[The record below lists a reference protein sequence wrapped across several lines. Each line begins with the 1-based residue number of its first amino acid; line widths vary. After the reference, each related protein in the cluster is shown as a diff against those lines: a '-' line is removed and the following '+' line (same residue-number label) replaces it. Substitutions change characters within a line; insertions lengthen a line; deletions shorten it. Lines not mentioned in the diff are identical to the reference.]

1 MFKSKVLKRFLLF
14 IFLIVLLS
22 CENHSYRNEKNE
34 SLQDSI
40 NLLIDKANNYELSK
54 SQALDYLVK
63 AESLVNSL
71 PKDSVYFKNKVYV
84 GFIYYNLGIK
94 EKYKTISFELVDDAI
109 ESKDSFYLARAYSY
123 IGDYYTDKVVMDSAV
138 INYQNAEKIYFGIK
152 DNIGIGRMHVKMA
165 TAKFRARDYLG
176 SEKSAIMALTYIR
189 LANNKLLEYEANS
202 TLGLACVETKDYEKA
217 NEYFQKAYTI
227 AKEENLENLGQ
238 YQSKAISLNNLGFLN
253 LKSGNYKEAL
263 SYFNQANQD
272 PNLSIEF
279 PELYATIIDNK
290 AKAKLKLGD
299 FSNLPGEFLEPLK
312 IRRNFNLS
320 PEIVNSNINLSE
332 YYQVKGI
339 ADSAIYYAH
348 QAYNLAK
355 KTNILNLKLI
365 SVQQLSKVDTSNES
379 KLSRE
384 QIYLTDSLL
393 QAERN
398 VSEKFA
404 RIEYETDEFKRQK
417 EQLASQNRN
426 IILFALL
433 AVFIVVLL
441 YIIRD
446 QRSRNKYFRLREEQ
460 QKANEEIYSLML
472 SQQRKL
478 DEVVLKEK
486 QRIGQELHDGVLG
499 RLFGA
504 RLNLDSLNRKDD
516 ELAIAGR
523 DHYIAELKFIE
534 QDIREISH
542 ELSREKFA
550 LINNFVAI
558 LTNLFEEQKNLS
570 EATDLK
576 YSIDQAI
583 KWDKVD
589 NDLKINLY
597 RIIQESL
604 QNINKYAKA
613 KTVLVNLLK
622 DADHLHVTIM
632 DDGVG
637 FDTNKKSKGIGLQ
650 NITSRVE
657 SCKGTFELK
666 SKPGKGT
673 TITIDLP
680 FKK

>member
-1 MFKSKVLKRFLLF
+1 
-14 IFLIVLLS
+14 
-22 CENHSYRNEKNE
+22 
-34 SLQDSI
+34 
-40 NLLIDKANNYELSK
+40 
-54 SQALDYLVK
+54 
-63 AESLVNSL
+63 
-71 PKDSVYFKNKVYV
+71 
-84 GFIYYNLGIK
+84 
-94 EKYKTISFELVDDAI
+94 
-109 ESKDSFYLARAYSY
+109 
-123 IGDYYTDKVVMDSAV
+123 
-138 INYQNAEKIYFGIK
+138 
-152 DNIGIGRMHVKMA
+152 
-165 TAKFRARDYLG
+165 
-176 SEKSAIMALTYIR
+176 
-189 LANNKLLEYEANS
+189 
-202 TLGLACVETKDYEKA
+202 
-217 NEYFQKAYTI
+217 
-227 AKEENLENLGQ
+227 
-238 YQSKAISLNNLGFLN
+238 
-253 LKSGNYKEAL
+253 
-263 SYFNQANQD
+263 
-272 PNLSIEF
+272 
-279 PELYATIIDNK
+279 
-290 AKAKLKLGD
+290 
-299 FSNLPGEFLEPLK
+299 
-312 IRRNFNLS
+312 
-320 PEIVNSNINLSE
+320 
-332 YYQVKGI
+332 
-339 ADSAIYYAH
+339 
-348 QAYNLAK
+348 
-355 KTNILNLKLI
+355 
-365 SVQQLSKVDTSNES
+365 
-379 KLSRE
+379 
-384 QIYLTDSLL
+384 
-393 QAERN
+393 
-398 VSEKFA
+398 
-404 RIEYETDEFKRQK
+404 
-417 EQLASQNRN
+417 
-426 IILFALL
+426 
-433 AVFIVVLL
+433 
-441 YIIRD
+441 
-446 QRSRNKYFRLREEQ
+446 LREEQ

-472 SQQRKL
+472 SQQKKL

-622 DADHLHVTIM
+622 DADHLHITIM

>member
-279 PELYATIIDNK
+279 PELYATILDNK

-446 QRSRNKYFRLREEQ
+446 QRSRNKFFRLREEQ

-472 SQQRKL
+472 SQQKKL

-558 LTNLFEEQKNLS
+558 LTNF
-570 EATDLK
+570 
-576 YSIDQAI
+576 
-583 KWDKVD
+583 
-589 NDLKINLY
+589 
-597 RIIQESL
+597 
-604 QNINKYAKA
+604 
-613 KTVLVNLLK
+613 
-622 DADHLHVTIM
+622 
-632 DDGVG
+632 
-637 FDTNKKSKGIGLQ
+637 F
-650 NITSRVE
+650 
-657 SCKGTFELK
+657 
-666 SKPGKGT
+666 
-673 TITIDLP
+673 
-680 FKK
+680 

>member
-1 MFKSKVLKRFLLF
+1 MKRFF
-14 IFLIVLLS
+14 VFIIFLIVLFACNNIS
-22 CENHSYRNEKNE
+22 STKENS
-34 SLQDSI
+34 SATQDSI
-40 NLLIDKANNYELSK
+40 QQYIESAHNFDLPENEVIQYLNKAE
-54 SQALDYLVK
+54 DLVK
-63 AESLVNSL
+63 TL
-71 PKDSVYFKNKVYV
+71 PRDSIYFKNKIYIA
-84 GFIYYNLGIK
+84 FIYDNIGKKQEFKNTVL
-94 EKYKTISFELVDDAI
+94 ELIDEATQA
-109 ESKDSFYLARAYSY
+109 KDSFYLARAYTY
-123 IGDYYTDKVVMDSAV
+123 LGEYYVGNVVMDSAV
-138 INYQNAEKIYFGIK
+138 INFQQAEKIYFGIN

-165 TAKFRARDYLG
+165 TAKHKVRDYLG
-176 SEKSAIMALTYIR
+176 SEKSAVLALTYIR
-189 LANNKLLEYEANS
+189 LENNKLLEYEANNI
-202 TLGLACVETKDYEKA
+202 LGITCFDIKDYEKA
-217 NEYFQKAYTI
+217 KEYFQKSFKI
-227 AKEENLENLGQ
+227 ANEEQLEKFGS
-238 YQSKAISLNNLGFLN
+238 YQTMAICLNNLGLVS
-253 LKSGNYKEAL
+253 LKTNHYKEAL
-263 SYFNQANQD
+263 SYFNQAIQERD
-272 PNLSIEF
+272 LFQEYPS
-279 PELYATIIDNK
+279 LYATILDNK

-299 FSNLPGEFLEPLK
+299 FTNLPSDFYESLR
-312 IRRNFNLS
+312 IREELQLI
-320 PEIVNSNINLSE
+320 PEIVNSRINLSE
-332 YYQVKGI
+332 YYEKVGVL
-339 ADSAIYYAH
+339 DSAKHFARE
-348 QAYNLAK
+348 AYKMAK
-355 KTNILNLKLI
+355 QTNIINL
-365 SVQQLSKVDTSNES
+365 QLSAVDQLNNVEPENQSLYS
-379 KLSRE
+379 KE
-384 QIYLTDSLL
+384 YVKLTDSLF

-417 EQLASQNRN
+417 EQLALQNRN

-472 SQQRKL
+472 SQQKKL
-478 DEVVLKEK
+478 DEVVIKEK

-504 RLNLDSLNRKDD
+504 RLNLDSLNKKGD

-523 DHYIAELKFIE
+523 DHYISELKFIE

-570 EATDLK
+570 ENTDFK
-576 YSIDQAI
+576 YTIDQAI

-589 NDLKINLY
+589 NDLKINVY

-613 KTVLVNLLK
+613 KHVSVNLLK
-622 DADHLHVTIM
+622 DADNLHVSII
-632 DDGVG
+632 DDGIG
-637 FDTNKKSKGIGLQ
+637 FEVSKKSKGIGLQ
-650 NITSRVE
+650 NISSRVAT
-657 SCKGTFELK
+657 CKGTFEIK

>member
-1 MFKSKVLKRFLLF
+1 MKRFFLYLIILF
-14 IFLIVLLS
+14 NIACSKKDKTVV
-22 CENHSYRNEKNE
+22 NHNVVN
-34 SLQDSI
+34 DSI
-40 NLLIDKANNYELSK
+40 DFYLQRSGNFDLSEPERFVYANKAYNLISNQNTDSLNFVNRYYVAFDYFNLNKLNNYK
-54 SQALDYLVK
+54 SVISSTLDLAIKEHDSMNMARSFFYLGDYYYAVNQNDSAYYNFYQAEKLFFKLK
-63 AESLVNSL
+63 
-71 PKDSVYFKNKVYV
+71 KNKLIGKSY
-84 GFIYYNLGIK
+84 IKKAQTQIK
-94 EKYKTISFELVDDAI
+94 EK
-109 ESKDSFYLARAYSY
+109 
-123 IGDYYTDKVVMDSAV
+123 
-138 INYQNAEKIYFGIK
+138 
-152 DNIGIGRMHVKMA
+152 
-165 TAKFRARDYLG
+165 DYLG
-176 SEKSAIMALTYIR
+176 SEKSAVTALNYIR
-189 LANNKLLEYEANS
+189 IEGDKVLEYDAYNI
-202 TLGLACVETKDYEKA
+202 LGLSCLEIKDFERSLDYFNKMLKIATETNIEDYYQTKALALLNIGKVYQQKDNHREALNYFEKA
-217 NEYFQKAYTI
+217 IKEPNLYNEIPSLYGSILDEMTYSKFRLGR
-227 AKEENLENLGQ
+227 LENTPSDF
-238 YQSKAISLNNLGFLN
+238 YKA
-253 LKSGNYKEAL
+253 
-263 SYFNQANQD
+263 
-272 PNLSIEF
+272 
-279 PELYATIIDNK
+279 
-290 AKAKLKLGD
+290 
-299 FSNLPGEFLEPLK
+299 LK
-312 IRRNFNLS
+312 ILKPS
-320 PEIVNSNINLSE
+320 KSIPHILGCKIHISE
-332 YYQVKGI
+332 YYESLGKI
-339 ADSAIYYAH
+339 DSARKYADL
-348 QAYNLAK
+348 AYK
-355 KTNILNLKLI
+355 
-365 SVQQLSKVDTSNES
+365 LSKDS
-379 KLSRE
+379 KIINLQLKALNQLTKVYPENANAYSKE
-384 QIYLTDSLL
+384 YLTLNDSVIKM
-393 QAERN
+393 ERS
-398 VSEKFA
+398 VAEKFA
-404 RIEYETDEFKRQK
+404 RIEYETDEFKKQK

-472 SQQRKL
+472 SQQKKL

-622 DADHLHVTIM
+622 DADHLHITIM

>member
-279 PELYATIIDNK
+279 PELYATILDNK

-446 QRSRNKYFRLREEQ
+446 QRSRNKFFRLREEQ

-472 SQQRKL
+472 SQQKKL

>member
-1 MFKSKVLKRFLLF
+1 MKRFF
-14 IFLIVLLS
+14 VFIIFLIVLFACNNIS
-22 CENHSYRNEKNE
+22 STKENS
-34 SLQDSI
+34 SATQDSI
-40 NLLIDKANNYELSK
+40 QQYIESAHNFDLPENEVIQYLNKAE
-54 SQALDYLVK
+54 DLVK
-63 AESLVNSL
+63 TL
-71 PKDSVYFKNKVYV
+71 PRDSIYFKNKIYIA
-84 GFIYYNLGIK
+84 FIYDNIGKKQEFKNTVL
-94 EKYKTISFELVDDAI
+94 ELIDEATQA
-109 ESKDSFYLARAYSY
+109 KDSFYLARAYTY
-123 IGDYYTDKVVMDSAV
+123 LGEYYVGNVVMDSAV
-138 INYQNAEKIYFGIK
+138 INFQQAEKIYFGIN

-165 TAKFRARDYLG
+165 TAKHKVRDYLG
-176 SEKSAIMALTYIR
+176 SEKSAVLALTYIR
-189 LANNKLLEYEANS
+189 LENNKLLEYEANNI
-202 TLGLACVETKDYEKA
+202 LGITCFDIKDYEKA
-217 NEYFQKAYTI
+217 KEYFQKSFKI
-227 AKEENLENLGQ
+227 ANEEQLEKFGS
-238 YQSKAISLNNLGFLN
+238 YQTMAICLNNLGLVS
-253 LKSGNYKEAL
+253 LKTNHYKEAL
-263 SYFNQANQD
+263 SYFNQAIQERD
-272 PNLSIEF
+272 LFQEYPS
-279 PELYATIIDNK
+279 LYATILDNK

-299 FSNLPGEFLEPLK
+299 FTNLPSDFYESLR
-312 IRRNFNLS
+312 IREELQLI
-320 PEIVNSNINLSE
+320 PEIVNSRINLSE
-332 YYQVKGI
+332 YYEKVGVL
-339 ADSAIYYAH
+339 DSAKHFARE
-348 QAYNLAK
+348 AYKMAK
-355 KTNILNLKLI
+355 QTNIINL
-365 SVQQLSKVDTSNES
+365 QLSAVDQLNNVEPENQSLYS
-379 KLSRE
+379 KE
-384 QIYLTDSLL
+384 YVKLTDSLF

-417 EQLASQNRN
+417 EQLAIQNRN

-472 SQQRKL
+472 SQQKKL
-478 DEVVLKEK
+478 DEVVIKEK

-504 RLNLDSLNRKDD
+504 RLNLDSLNKKGD

-523 DHYIAELKFIE
+523 DHYISELKFIE

-570 EATDLK
+570 ENTDFK
-576 YSIDQAI
+576 YTIDQAI

-589 NDLKINLY
+589 NDLKINIY

-613 KTVLVNLLK
+613 KHVSVNLLK
-622 DADHLHVTIM
+622 DADNLHVSII
-632 DDGVG
+632 DDGIG
-637 FDTNKKSKGIGLQ
+637 FEVSKKSKGIGLQ
-650 NITSRVE
+650 NISSRVAT
-657 SCKGTFELK
+657 CKGTFEIK

>member
-446 QRSRNKYFRLREEQ
+446 QRSRNKFFRLREEQ

>member
-1 MFKSKVLKRFLLF
+1 MFKSIVLKRFLLF
-14 IFLIVLLS
+14 LFIIVLFS
-22 CENHSYRNEKNE
+22 CENHSFTNEKNE

-54 SQALDYLVK
+54 SQALNYLVK

-217 NEYFQKAYTI
+217 NEYFLKAYTI

-279 PELYATIIDNK
+279 PELYATILDNK

-299 FSNLPGEFLEPLK
+299 FTNLPGEFLEPLK

-348 QAYNLAK
+348 EAYNLAK

-417 EQLASQNRN
+417 EQLAIQNRN

-472 SQQRKL
+472 SQQKKL
-478 DEVVLKEK
+478 DEVVIKEK

-504 RLNLDSLNRKDD
+504 RLNLDSLNKKGD

-523 DHYIAELKFIE
+523 DHYISELKFIE

-570 EATDLK
+570 ENTDFK
-576 YSIDQAI
+576 YIIDQAI

-589 NDLKINLY
+589 NDLKINIY

-613 KTVLVNLLK
+613 KNVSVNLLK
-622 DADHLHVTIM
+622 DADNLHVSII
-632 DDGVG
+632 DDGIG
-637 FDTNKKSKGIGLQ
+637 FEVSKKSKGIGLQ
-650 NITSRVE
+650 NISSRVAT
-657 SCKGTFELK
+657 CKGTFEIK

>member
-279 PELYATIIDNK
+279 PELYATILDNK

-446 QRSRNKYFRLREEQ
+446 QRSRNKFFRLREEQ

>member
-1 MFKSKVLKRFLLF
+1 MKRFFVF
-14 IFLIVLLS
+14 IFFIILAFACNNIS
-22 CENHSYRNEKNE
+22 STKENNSAT
-34 SLQDSI
+34 QDSI
-40 NLLIDKANNYELSK
+40 QLYIQNAHNFELPENEVVQSLNKAQDLIKT
-54 SQALDYLVK
+54 
-63 AESLVNSL
+63 L
-71 PKDSVYFKNKVYV
+71 PRDSVYFKNKIYV
-84 GFIYYNLGIK
+84 AFIYDNIGKKQEFKNTVL
-94 EKYKTISFELVDDAI
+94 ELIDEAI
-109 ESKDSFYLARAYSY
+109 QAKDSFYLARAYTY
-123 IGDYYTDKVVMDSAV
+123 LGEYYADNVVMDSAV
-138 INYQNAEKIYFGIK
+138 INFQQAEKIYFGIK

-165 TAKFRARDYLG
+165 TAKHKVRDYLG
-176 SEKSAIMALTYIR
+176 SEKSAVLALTYIR
-189 LANNKLLEYEANS
+189 LENNKLLEYEAYNI
-202 TLGLACVETKDYEKA
+202 LGITCLDIKDYEKA
-217 NEYFQKAYTI
+217 KEYFQKAYRI
-227 AKEENLENLGQ
+227 ASEEQLVNFGS
-238 YQSKAISLNNLGFLN
+238 YQTMAVSLNNLGWIN
-253 LKSGNYKEAL
+253 LKTSNYKEAL
-263 SYFNQANQD
+263 SYFNQAIQEPD
-272 PNLSIEF
+272 LLQEYPG
-279 PELYATIIDNK
+279 LYATILDNK
-290 AKAKLKLGD
+290 AKAKLRLGD
-299 FSNLPGEFLEPLK
+299 FSNLPNDFYESLK
-312 IRRNFNLS
+312 IREELQHV
-320 PEIVNSNINLSE
+320 PEIVNSKINLSE
-332 YYQVKGI
+332 YYEKKGVL
-339 ADSAIYYAH
+339 DSAKYFA
-348 QAYNLAK
+348 QEAYKMAK
-355 KTNILNLKLI
+355 QTNIINL
-365 SVQQLSKVDTSNES
+365 QLSAIDQLNNVEPENQSLYS
-379 KLSRE
+379 KE
-384 QIYLTDSLL
+384 YVKLTDSLF
-393 QAERN
+393 QGERS

-404 RIEYETDEFKRQK
+404 RIEYETDDLKRQK
-417 EQLASQNRN
+417 EQLAVQNRN

-433 AVFIVVLL
+433 AVFIVALL

-472 SQQRKL
+472 SQQKKL

-504 RLNLDSLNRKDD
+504 RLNLDSLNKKDD

-570 EATDLK
+570 ESTDLK
-576 YSIDQAI
+576 YTIDQGI
-583 KWDKVD
+583 IWDKVD

-637 FDTNKKSKGIGLQ
+637 FDTSKKSKGIGLQ

-657 SCKGTFELK
+657 TCKGTFELK

>member
-1 MFKSKVLKRFLLF
+1 MFKSIVLKRFLLF
-14 IFLIVLLS
+14 LFIIVLFS
-22 CENHSYRNEKNE
+22 CENHSYTNEKNE

-54 SQALDYLVK
+54 SQALNYLVK

-217 NEYFQKAYTI
+217 NEYFLKAYTI

-279 PELYATIIDNK
+279 PELYATILDNK

-299 FSNLPGEFLEPLK
+299 FTNLPGEFLEPLK

-348 QAYNLAK
+348 EAYNLAK

-417 EQLASQNRN
+417 EQLAIQNRN

-472 SQQRKL
+472 SQQKKL
-478 DEVVLKEK
+478 DEVVIKEK

-504 RLNLDSLNRKDD
+504 RLNLDSLNKKGD

-523 DHYIAELKFIE
+523 DHYISELKFIE

-570 EATDLK
+570 ENTDFK
-576 YSIDQAI
+576 YIIDQAI

-589 NDLKINLY
+589 NDLKINIY

-613 KTVLVNLLK
+613 KNVSVNLLK
-622 DADHLHVTIM
+622 DADNLHVSII
-632 DDGVG
+632 DDGIG
-637 FDTNKKSKGIGLQ
+637 FEVSKKSKGIGLQ
-650 NITSRVE
+650 NISSRVAT
-657 SCKGTFELK
+657 CKGTFEIK
-666 SKPGKGT
+666 SKPAKGT

>member
-1 MFKSKVLKRFLLF
+1 LKRFF
-14 IFLIVLLS
+14 VFIIFLIVLFACNNIS
-22 CENHSYRNEKNE
+22 STKENS
-34 SLQDSI
+34 SATQDSI
-40 NLLIDKANNYELSK
+40 QQYIESAHNFDLPENEVIQYLNKAE
-54 SQALDYLVK
+54 DLVK
-63 AESLVNSL
+63 TL
-71 PKDSVYFKNKVYV
+71 PRDSIYFKNKIYIA
-84 GFIYYNLGIK
+84 FIYDNIGKKQEFKNTVL
-94 EKYKTISFELVDDAI
+94 ELIDEATQA
-109 ESKDSFYLARAYSY
+109 KDSFYLARAYTY
-123 IGDYYTDKVVMDSAV
+123 LGEYYVGNVVMDSAV
-138 INYQNAEKIYFGIK
+138 INFQQAEKIYFGIN

-165 TAKFRARDYLG
+165 TAKHKVRDYLG
-176 SEKSAIMALTYIR
+176 SEKSAVLALTYIR
-189 LANNKLLEYEANS
+189 LENNKLLEYEANNI
-202 TLGLACVETKDYEKA
+202 LGITCFDIKDYEKA
-217 NEYFQKAYTI
+217 KEYFQKSFKI
-227 AKEENLENLGQ
+227 ANEEQLEKFGS
-238 YQSKAISLNNLGFLN
+238 YQTMAICLNNLGLVS
-253 LKSGNYKEAL
+253 LKTNHYKEAL
-263 SYFNQANQD
+263 SYFNQAIQERD
-272 PNLSIEF
+272 LFQEYPS
-279 PELYATIIDNK
+279 LYATILDNK

-299 FSNLPGEFLEPLK
+299 FTNLPSDFYESLR
-312 IRRNFNLS
+312 IREELQLI
-320 PEIVNSNINLSE
+320 PEIVNSRINLSE
-332 YYQVKGI
+332 YYEKVGVL
-339 ADSAIYYAH
+339 DSAKHFARE
-348 QAYNLAK
+348 AYKMAK
-355 KTNILNLKLI
+355 QTNIINL
-365 SVQQLSKVDTSNES
+365 QLSAVDQLNNVEPENQSLYS
-379 KLSRE
+379 KE
-384 QIYLTDSLL
+384 YVKLTDSLF

-417 EQLASQNRN
+417 EQLALQNRN

-472 SQQRKL
+472 SQQKKL
-478 DEVVLKEK
+478 DEVVIKEK

-504 RLNLDSLNRKDD
+504 RLNLDSLNKKGD

-523 DHYIAELKFIE
+523 DHYISELKFIE

-570 EATDLK
+570 ENTDFK
-576 YSIDQAI
+576 YTIDQAI

-589 NDLKINLY
+589 NDLKINVY

-613 KTVLVNLLK
+613 KHVSVNLLK
-622 DADHLHVTIM
+622 DADNLHVSII
-632 DDGVG
+632 DDGIG
-637 FDTNKKSKGIGLQ
+637 FEVSKKSKGIGLQ
-650 NITSRVE
+650 NISSRVAT
-657 SCKGTFELK
+657 CKGTFEIK